1 MEFSLLLEVLKD
13 YDLPT
18 ILMGV
23 VIYSYLN
30 KKLNA
35 VDKAVNCRPADSMTI
50 SQEVS
55 EIHRKVDVS
64 AIKQEYIAKELDAHR
79 DVDEKE
85 FKKIYLFFQG
95 HPTVSPDRLQQEAG
109 RKAEA
114 TGRPRHAAE
123 CG

>member
-35 VDKAVNCRPADSMTI
+35 VDKAVNCRPADSLTM

-85 FKKIYLFFQG
+85 FKKI
-95 HPTVSPDRLQQEAG
+95 QQDVATI
-109 RKAEA
+109 RKEIKKIAS
-114 TGRPRHAAE
+114 
-123 CG
+123 